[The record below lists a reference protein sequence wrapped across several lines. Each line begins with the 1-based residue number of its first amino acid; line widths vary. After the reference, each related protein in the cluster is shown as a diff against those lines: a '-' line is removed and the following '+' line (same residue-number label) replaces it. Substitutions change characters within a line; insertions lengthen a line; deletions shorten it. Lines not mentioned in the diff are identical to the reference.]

1 MKDSHVDQ
9 KKLRQSDYNN
19 AFKIDLRNEIQ
30 DSFGTNPTPWFQCV
44 FNHIGMDK
52 HAAVLDLGCGSGQ
65 FWQQNKERISPY
77 LQLTMADLSHGMVQD
92 ARQRLER
99 TYAGPEFA
107 VSDGQA
113 LTFLNDS
120 FEIVLAIGVLD
131 HVPNVNQTL
140 GEIWRVLRPSG
151 LLVASA
157 GGHNHLAE
165 LRALLRPFLP
175 RETADLLGGAEERFG
190 LENGERLL
198 SAQFEEVTRLNYS
211 DRLVFDQ
218 PQPILDYIFS
228 ETEILQSMRIDQLG
242 ELIHQLRHILN
253 KQGVLKMTVRKGLF
267 LARKKVV
274 L

>member
-30 DSFGTNPTPWFQCV
+30 DSFGTNPTPWFQWV

-157 GGHNHLAE
+157 GVHAKVVREQKECQPSKIEVETNQIKSEALWNGLYHRTDREAGTTGGSGNTHRNAQERSRNGLGFKRWKRSCVRFCAKSE
-165 LRALLRPFLP
+165 RALW
-175 RETADLLGGAEERFG
+175 G
-190 LENGERLL
+190 
-198 SAQFEEVTRLNYS
+198 S
-211 DRLVFDQ
+211 
-218 PQPILDYIFS
+218 I
-228 ETEILQSMRIDQLG
+228 
-242 ELIHQLRHILN
+242 
-253 KQGVLKMTVRKGLF
+253 
-267 LARKKVV
+267 
-274 L
+274 